1 MSITALQTV
10 QPMRPRDFTPSQL
23 AVIKRTVAADCNDT
37 EFDLFIAVCRN
48 VGADPIRRHLHP
60 VVYNKDDPEK
70 RRMTIIT
77 SIDFMRATA
86 GRNRDYRPDEDEAT
100 FEVDASIKGDANPAG
115 LVKAAVRAF
124 KFGPDREW
132 HRVVG
137 VAYWNEFAPMKID
150 GDFKWEETGEV
161 YPPGHKKA
169 GKPKYRKVASANA
182 KTVPDGKWA
191 TMPHLMLAKCAE
203 AQALR
208 KGWPED
214 LSSIYTDEEMA
225 QAEARDITASV
236 EVQMHERDQRL
247 ARIGAKNT
255 IAILW
260 RAGEAIDQVPLGA
273 MVDRCLE
280 FFRKSENATELE
292 WWWRTNEASIRVFW
306 ANHKSDGLAVKQAHE
321 ARKAELEKADVSA

>member
-1 MSITALQTV
+1 MNATTALQTV
-10 QPMRPRDFTPSQL
+10 QPMRPRDFTASQL
-23 AVIKRTVAADCNDT
+23 AVIKRTVAADCNDM
-37 EFDLFIAVCRN
+37 EFNLFIAVCRN
-48 VGADPIRRHLHP
+48 VGADPVRKHLHP
-60 VVYNKDDPEK
+60 VVYSKDDPEK

-86 GRNRDYRPDEDEAT
+86 ARNRDYRPDEEEAT
-100 FEVDASIKGDANPAG
+100 FEVDDTLKGETNPAG
-115 LVKAAVRAF
+115 LVKATVRAF
-124 KFGPDREW
+124 KFGPDKQW
-132 HRVVG
+132 HRLVG

-169 GKPKYRKVASANA
+169 GKPKYRKVPNESA

-191 TMPHLMLAKCAE
+191 SMPHLMLAKCAE

-214 LSSIYTDEEMA
+214 LSNIYTDDEMA

-236 EVQMHERDQRL
+236 EVEMHEQEQRL
-247 ARIGAKNT
+247 SRIGAKDA

-260 RAGEAIDQVPLGA
+260 RAGESIEPVPLGQVA
-273 MVDRCLE
+273 DRCLA
-280 FFRKSENATELE
+280 FFRQSESTIELE
-292 WWWRTNEASIRVFW
+292 WWWKTNEASIRVFW
-306 ANHKSDGLAVKQAHE
+306 AKAKNDGLAVKRAHE
-321 ARKAELEKADVSA
+321 ERLAELSKG